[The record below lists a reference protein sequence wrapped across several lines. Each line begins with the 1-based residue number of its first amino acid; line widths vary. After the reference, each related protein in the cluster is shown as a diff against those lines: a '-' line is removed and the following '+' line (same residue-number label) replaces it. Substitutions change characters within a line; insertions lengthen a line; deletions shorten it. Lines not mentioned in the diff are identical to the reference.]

1 LRKGESVT
9 IKNQKLP
16 EQFSETTLER
26 NLAFLAAIDENLFQR
41 ICMPVDGS
49 HIHFLDGGG
58 IRYER
63 HRTQL
68 PFVIDNEEIESTL
81 GDVSDAKNILL
92 FGIGLGE
99 QLDYILQQFSKVRIT
114 VWDRDP
120 WLVRLVLMQKDYSEH
135 LKSGRLKV
143 RMGIDILDILG
154 MARYGTVIYH
164 PLLSQVY
171 KNEQKLIERG
181 VGEKRAII
189 CSEDLFADDVC
200 KAFEE
205 LGFSIYTLDIRK
217 LSLEEM
223 KMTVR
228 CFNPQV
234 VFAVNYMNGLAEF
247 CHSNNVDLVCWEV
260 DPATDRLKPCKAP
273 ADRTYIFTYRKTNV
287 SEFVEAGFKN
297 VEHLF
302 LASDIEKRSA
312 PHLSPEE
319 QNKYGASLSFVGSS
333 MIDNANACKDI
344 FLSNYKAYLGD
355 DNEAVRKGVRLLEE
369 VLSEQRKD
377 LSNYVIPDLLREHFP
392 DFLNYFSGLNGTHDP
407 FMLVGEIAA
416 AEKRINYL
424 AGLNDFDV
432 KVWGD
437 EGWRMAEQYGVK
449 YMGSAGH
456 SYEINK
462 IYCASSINVDINRL
476 YQMDIVP
483 MRIFDI
489 MACGGFVLAEYS
501 DEIGEIFD
509 LGREVETYR
518 TLEELFSKAAYY
530 LEHGDE
536 ALEIAE
542 RGREA
547 VMKNHTIS
555 MRVKY
560 MLESCSS
567 IELS

>member
-1 LRKGESVT
+1 MRKGESV
-9 IKNQKLP
+9 KNENQRLP
-16 EQFSETTLER
+16 EQFSEAILER
-26 NLAFLAAIDENLFQR
+26 NLAFLATIDENLFQR

-49 HIHFLDGGG
+49 HIHFFDGGE

-63 HRTQL
+63 HRSQL
-68 PFVIDNEEIESTL
+68 SFVIDEKEIESTL
-81 GDVSDAKNILL
+81 GDVSDPKNILL

-99 QLDYILQQFSKVRIT
+99 QLDYILQKFCKVRIT

-143 RMGIDILDILG
+143 RMGVDILDILS
-154 MARYGTVIYH
+154 MARYSKVIYH
-164 PLLSQVY
+164 PFLRQVY
-171 KNEQKLIERG
+171 RNEQKLIECG
-181 VGEKRAII
+181 VGEKRAIM
-189 CSEDLFADDVC
+189 CSEDLFADDVRN
-200 KAFEE
+200 AFEK
-205 LGFSIYTLDIRK
+205 LGFSIYTLDIGK

-223 KMTVR
+223 EMTIR
-228 CFNPQV
+228 RFNPHV

-247 CHSNNVDLVCWEV
+247 CHNCNVDLICWEV
-260 DPATDRLKPCKAP
+260 DPATDRLKPCKTP
-273 ADRTYIFTYRKTNV
+273 ADRTYVFTYRKPNV

-297 VEHLF
+297 VEHLY
-302 LASDIEKRSA
+302 LASDTEKRSA

-319 QNKYGASLSFVGSS
+319 QDKYGASLSFVGSS
-333 MIDNANACKDI
+333 MIGNANSCKDI
-344 FLSNYKAYLGD
+344 FLSNYKAYRDGND
-355 DNEAVRKGVRLLEE
+355 EAVEEGVRLLEE
-369 VLSEQRKD
+369 VLSVQRKD
-377 LSNYVIPDLLREHFP
+377 FSNYVIPDLLREYFP
-392 DFLNYFSGLNGTHDP
+392 DFVNYLSGFSGTYDP

-424 AGLNDFDV
+424 AGLNTFDV

-437 EGWRMAEQYGVK
+437 EGWRIVEQYGIK

-462 IYCASSINVDINRL
+462 IYGASRINVDINRL

-501 DEIGEIFD
+501 DEISDIFE

-518 TLEELFSKAAYY
+518 TLEELVSKAEYY
-530 LEHGDE
+530 LGHGNE
-536 ALEIAE
+536 TLEIAR

-547 VMKNHTIS
+547 VIKNHTILT
-555 MRVKY
+555 RVRY
-560 MLESCSS
+560 MLGSCSS
-567 IELS
+567 IDLS